1 MFGATPFFL
10 FFGMITTIGF
20 FYYKIFMKDTSL
32 TWYEEELFD
41 KIENKNESEKDKNKS
56 EIELQNHT
64 ERELIH

>member
-1 MFGATPFFL
+1 
-10 FFGMITTIGF
+10 
-20 FYYKIFMKDTSL
+20 MKDTSL

-64 ERELIH
+64 ERELIQ